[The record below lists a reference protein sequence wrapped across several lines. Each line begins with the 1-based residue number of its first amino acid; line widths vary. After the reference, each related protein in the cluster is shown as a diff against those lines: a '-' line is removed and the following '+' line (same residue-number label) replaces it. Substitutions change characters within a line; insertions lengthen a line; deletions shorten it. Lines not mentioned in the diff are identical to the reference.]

1 MSCPEKLQEIISV
14 FESLC
19 EEERRENLVNY
30 ALGADKWQPGENEN
44 FDIEDVRKDEQ
55 CIDTVGIHLRIKE
68 KRAQFR
74 VTLGPNVQTL
84 TRAMTTI
91 LCYGLDDC
99 EMDEILQL
107 PADFIEKIVG
117 TPLITTRSK
126 TIYYM
131 FHRMKEALADYLQVN
146 NK

>member
-1 MSCPEKLQEIISV
+1 MRCPEKLQEIISV
-14 FESLC
+14 FEPLC

-30 ALGADKWQPGENEN
+30 SLGADKWQPAENET

-68 KRAQFR
+68 KKAQFR

-91 LCYGLDDC
+91 LCDGLDNC
-99 EMDEILQL
+99 EIDEILQL

-131 FHRMKEALADYLQVN
+131 FHRMKEALGDYLKLN
-146 NK
+146 D

>member
-19 EEERRENLVNY
+19 EEERRENLVNF
-30 ALGADKWQPGENEN
+30 ALGADKWQPAENEN

-55 CIDTVGIHLRIKE
+55 CIDTVGVHLRIKA

-74 VTLGPNVQTL
+74 ITLGPDVQTL
-84 TRAMTTI
+84 TRAMTNI
-91 LCYGLDDC
+91 LCCGLDDC
-99 EMDEILQL
+99 EIDEILQL

-131 FHRMKEALADYLQVN
+131 FHRMKEALEDYLKVN
-146 NK
+146 EK

>member
-1 MSCPEKLQEIISV
+1 MRCPEKLQEIISV

-30 ALGADKWQPGENEN
+30 ALGADKWQPTENEA

-68 KRAQFR
+68 KKAQFR

-91 LCYGLDDC
+91 LCDGLDNC
-99 EMDEILQL
+99 EIDEILQL

-131 FHRMKEALADYLQVN
+131 FHRMKEALGDYLKLN
-146 NK
+146 D

>member
-1 MSCPEKLQEIISV
+1 MRCPEKLQEIISV

-30 ALGADKWQPGENEN
+30 ALGADKWQPAENET

-55 CIDTVGIHLRIKE
+55 CIDTVGIHLRIKK

-91 LCYGLDDC
+91 LCDGLDDC
-99 EMDEILQL
+99 ELDEILQL
-107 PADFIEKIVG
+107 PPDFIKKIVG

>member
-1 MSCPEKLQEIISV
+1 MRCPEKLQEIISV

-30 ALGADKWQPGENEN
+30 SLGADKWQPAENET

-68 KRAQFR
+68 KKAQFR

-91 LCYGLDDC
+91 LCDGLDNC
-99 EMDEILQL
+99 EIDEILQL

-131 FHRMKEALADYLQVN
+131 FHRMKEALGDYLKLN
-146 NK
+146 D

>member
-1 MSCPEKLQEIISV
+1 MRCPEKLQEIISV

-30 ALGADKWQPGENEN
+30 ALGADKWQPTENEA

-68 KRAQFR
+68 KKAQFR

-91 LCYGLDDC
+91 LCDGLDNC
-99 EMDEILQL
+99 EIDEILQL

-131 FHRMKEALADYLQVN
+131 FHRMKEALADYLKVN

>member
-1 MSCPEKLQEIISV
+1 MSCRKKLQEIISV

-30 ALGADKWQPGENEN
+30 ALGAAKWQPAENDN
-44 FDIEDVRKDEQ
+44 FDIEDIRKDQQ
-55 CIDTVGIHLRIKE
+55 CIDTVGIHLRIKAR
-68 KRAQFR
+68 RAQFR

-91 LCYGLDDC
+91 LCYVLDDC
-99 EMDEILQL
+99 EIDEILQL

-131 FHRMKEALADYLQVN
+131 FHRMKEALTDYLKVN
-146 NK
+146 DQ

>member
-1 MSCPEKLQEIISV
+1 MRCPEKLQEIISV

-30 ALGADKWQPGENEN
+30 SLGADKWQPAENET

-68 KRAQFR
+68 KKAQFR

-91 LCYGLDDC
+91 LCDGLDNC
-99 EMDEILQL
+99 EIDEILQL